1 MKAFSALVRRNCK
14 LFFKDKGVFFHS
26 LITPLILLGL
36 FIAFLGNIYRNGIRS
51 IAAAGGVH
59 ISDGLVESIVSG
71 WFISS
76 LVAVCAV
83 TIAFT
88 ANIVMVQDRAQGQID
103 DFFVSPVP
111 KPVVALAYFFST
123 YLITLLVCA
132 FAFLAGFIYIGAAG
146 WYLSAWDV
154 FSAFLDLLLLSLFG
168 TAFSCVVCKFLR
180 SLGGIAAVQTTV
192 SSAYGLICGAYMP
205 LGNLAVGLRNAVM
218 FLPGTY
224 GTGLLHL
231 HLMGRAIEKLPA
243 LVADAMK
250 RGFDCTLVFFEN
262 TVPTWVCYLL
272 VALATLALVTVYLIL
287 SFAPHMGKRLKK
299 PT

>member
-1 MKAFSALVRRNCK
+1 MNAFFALMRRNLK

-51 IAAAGGVH
+51 IAAVGGVT

-76 LVAVCAV
+76 LVAVCTV

-88 ANIVMVQDRAQGQID
+88 ANIVMVQDKAQGQVD
-103 DFFVSPVP
+103 DFFVSPVS
-111 KPVVALAYFFST
+111 KSMVALAYFFST
-123 YLITLLVCA
+123 YLITLLICA
-132 FAFLAGFIYIGAAG
+132 FALLAGFIYISIAG
-146 WYLSAWDV
+146 WYLSAQDV
-154 FSAFLDLLLLSLFG
+154 CFAVLDLLLLSLFG

-180 SLGGIAAVQTTV
+180 SSGSIAAVQTTV

-205 LGNLAVGLRNAVM
+205 LGNLAVALRNVIM

-231 HLMGRAIEKLPA
+231 HLMGRAIAELPPT
-243 LVADAMK
+243 VADAMK
-250 RGFDCTLVFFEN
+250 RGFDCTLVFFEH
-262 TVPTWVCYLL
+262 TVPVWVCYFLVVFAIIVL
-272 VALATLALVTVYLIL
+272 VAVYLIL
-287 SFAPHMGKRLKK
+287 SFTSHRRKISS
-299 PT
+299 